1 MLLPS
6 APLPIEPWRPTTK
19 RERRTWARR
28 GTRGR
33 RGARYVPPVKPLRP
47 VELLADVQA
56 ERAHAIDNGQ
66 GVAWLYLP
74 ESVVVTD
81 AHVRMV
87 KLAGRAAWSR

>member
-1 MLLPS
+1 M
-6 APLPIEPWRPTTK
+6 
-19 RERRTWARR
+19 
-28 GTRGR
+28 
-33 RGARYVPPVKPLRP
+33 PLRP

-87 KLAGRAAWSR
+87 SDVLRDEAIRQAMQKLAGRAAWTR